1 MIIIVRPKFHIKAYR
16 PCDLSTVLR
25 QTLWDRSFRAFLCRG
40 PAQMECIITSS
51 HSNMRYWP
59 IMTHLL
65 SQTVQRTCS
74 SMSDLRSP
82 QMLSFSRIAT
92 QIFDQ
97 SWRIYTLS
105 ENLQKTFI
113 WPDLLQKMYLLQRH
127 KSPYLIITSCELP
140 PILTPSIKVVID
152 KRQDFGQPRIR
163 TFGSICL
170 PCGVN
175 S

>member
-1 MIIIVRPKFHIKAYR
+1 MIIIVRPKFHMKTYR

-25 QTLWDRSFRAFLCRG
+25 QTLWDRSFCAFLCRG
-40 PAQMECIITSS
+40 PGQMECIITSS

-74 SMSDLRSP
+74 SNVGP
-82 QMLSFSRIAT
+82 QISSNAII
-92 QIFDQ
+92 IFDQ

-105 ENLQKTFI
+105 VNLQKTFI
-113 WPDLLQKMYLLQRH
+113 WSDLLQKMYLLQRH

-152 KRQDFGQPRIR
+152 KR
-163 TFGSICL
+163 
-170 PCGVN
+170 
-175 S
+175 